1 MQNQKRPAIE
11 ILGPILGV
19 FLFGYVF
26 WAAAGYLEA
35 GQLALKQAAAQ
46 EAEVAAE
53 VEVEADAPVAEAAAE
68 AAPAEAAPA
77 EAPTEAEA
85 PADAGAEAPAD
96 AAADPPGYSRALLG
110 AFMPLPE
117 VVEPTEYTL
126 TDELIDLG
134 RMLFYE
140 DRISISQDMSCNTC
154 HLLDNY
160 GVDGLQFSLG
170 HDGMPVGRNSPTVY
184 NAALHI
190 SQFWDGRAKDVE
202 EQAQGPI
209 LASGEM
215 GMPNPD
221 YVIEVL
227 NTIPGYIELFNSTF
241 PDEAEPLN
249 YDNVGRAIGA
259 FERKLLTP
267 GRWDALLA
275 GDDSAFTYEE
285 KAGFVTFM
293 NSGCVA
299 CHGGPALGGQM
310 YSKLGQVIEYPGL
323 TDEGRF
329 VITGNESDRFFFKV
343 PSLRNIAETG
353 PYLHD
358 GSVASLEEIVKLMAW
373 HQLGRE
379 LSDADTASIVTF
391 LNALTGEIPTDYIAV
406 PELPES
412 GPDTPGPYE
421 ADVES

>member
-1 MQNQKRPAIE
+1 MQRNPRLFTILASVLGIALLLVACGGSPDPTPTPVPPTATPAPPTPTPE
-11 ILGPILGV
+11 PPT
-19 FLFGYVF
+19 
-26 WAAAGYLEA
+26 ATP
-35 GQLALKQAAAQ
+35 
-46 EAEVAAE
+46 
-53 VEVEADAPVAEAAAE
+53 APT
-68 AAPAEAAPA
+68 
-77 EAPTEAEA
+77 EAPTEAPA
-85 PADAGAEAPAD
+85 ADAPPA
-96 AAADPPGYSRALLG
+96 GYSRNLLV
-110 AFMPLPE
+110 AFAPLPE
-117 VVEPTEYTL
+117 VVEPTAYEL

-140 DRISISQDMSCNTC
+140 DRISISQDISCNTC

-184 NAALHI
+184 NAALHF
-190 SQFWDGRAKDVE
+190 SQFWDGRAADVE

-215 GMPNPD
+215 GMPDPD
-221 YVIEVL
+221 YVIKVL
-227 NTIPGYIELFNSTF
+227 STIPGYVELFNSTF
-241 PDEAEPLN
+241 PDDPEPMN
-249 YDNVGRAIGA
+249 YANVGRAIGA

-275 GDDSAFTYEE
+275 GDESALTNEE

-293 NSGCVA
+293 NSGCIA
-299 CHGGPALGGQM
+299 CHAGPALGGQM
-310 YSKLGQVIEYPGL
+310 YSKLGQVVEYPNL

-329 VITGNESDRFFFKV
+329 IITGNEADRFFFKV

-358 GSVASLEEIVKLMAW
+358 GSVTSLDEMVKLMAW

-421 ADVES
+421 AEEAQN